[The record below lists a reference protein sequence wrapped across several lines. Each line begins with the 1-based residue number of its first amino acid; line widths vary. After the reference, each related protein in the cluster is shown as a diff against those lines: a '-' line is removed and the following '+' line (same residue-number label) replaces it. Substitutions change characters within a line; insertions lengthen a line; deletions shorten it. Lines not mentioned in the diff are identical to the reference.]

1 MSRWSRT
8 LVLVLAFAV
17 MPLQGIAASLS
28 VLLCHGDT
36 QAHVVHEP
44 DGHDHNAQH
53 DGHHGTQQDDGG
65 ATAYHLCCNVTV
77 SVPSTVAVLP
87 ALPDFPVRALVPDPF
102 RDLFIPDLPQRP
114 PLA

>member
-17 MPLQGIAASLS
+17 MPLHGLAAGLA
-28 VLLCHGDT
+28 VLLCHGDA
-36 QAHVVHEP
+36 QAHAVHEP
-44 DGHDHNAQH
+44 DGHDRDAPH

-65 ATAYHLCCNVTV
+65 ASAYHLCCNLTV
-77 SVPSTVAVLP
+77 SVPSDVTVPQAAADL
-87 ALPDFPVRALVPDPF
+87 PVRAPSPDSF
-102 RDLFIPDLPQRP
+102 HDLFIPDRPQRP